1 MIDTAEGLLYKGDRS
16 VSMIKETAKL
26 KERIIEESL
35 KLFSV
40 KGYAS
45 TSTTD
50 IIEAAG
56 TSKGGFYN
64 HFKSKKQLFRDMLS
78 TARKI
83 WRERNLYKLDEEPR
97 PLLKIQ
103 KLLEN
108 YRDRYLA
115 DSKNFPGGCIFV
127 NLAVELSDQAP
138 DLAKE
143 INTGFVRLGKM
154 IRRLLDEEK
163 KTGGIGRNVNTEDV
177 SNMIFSGL
185 LGACVLYTSDKSK
198 KRLNST
204 ITSLIAYLQSLDS
217 KGQDS
222 VS

>member
-1 MIDTAEGLLYKGDRS
+1 M
-16 VSMIKETAKL
+16 
-26 KERIIEESL
+26 
-35 KLFSV
+35 
-40 KGYAS
+40 
-45 TSTTD
+45 TD
-50 IIEAAG
+50 IIEAVG

-64 HFKSKKQLFRDMLS
+64 HFKSKEQLFREMLS

-83 WRERNLYKLDEEPR
+83 WRERNLYKIDDEPR

-143 INTGFVRLGKM
+143 VNTGFIRLGKM
-154 IRRLLDEEK
+154 IKRFLDDEK
-163 KTGGIGRNVNTEDV
+163 KSGGISKSVDTESA

-204 ITSLIAYLQSLDS
+204 INSLIAYLHGIDS
-217 KGQDS
+217 KG
-222 VS
+222 

>member
-1 MIDTAEGLLYKGDRS
+1 M
-16 VSMIKETAKL
+16 MKEKAIL

-40 KGYAS
+40 KGYTS
-45 TSTTD
+45 TSMAD
-50 IIEAAG
+50 IIEAVG

-64 HFKSKKQLFRDMLS
+64 HFKSKEQLFLEVLS

-83 WRERNLYKLDEEPR
+83 WRERNLYKIDDESR

-143 INTGFVRLGKM
+143 VSTGFVRLGKM
-154 IRRLLDEEK
+154 IKRLLDDEK
-163 KTGGIGRNVNTEDV
+163 KSGGIGRNVNTEDI

-204 ITSLIAYLQSLDS
+204 ITSLIAYLQSIDS
-217 KGQDS
+217 KG
-222 VS
+222 

>member
-1 MIDTAEGLLYKGDRS
+1 MDTTGCPVYKGDRS
-16 VSMIKETAKL
+16 VCMMKETAIL
-26 KERIIEESL
+26 KERILEESL

-40 KGYAS
+40 KGYMS
-45 TSTTD
+45 TSVTD
-50 IIEAAG
+50 IIDAVG

-64 HFKSKKQLFRDMLS
+64 HFKSKEQLFREMLS
-78 TARKI
+78 AAGKI
-83 WRERNLYKLDEEPR
+83 WRERNLYKLDNESR
-97 PLLKIQ
+97 PLLKIK

-115 DSKNFPGGCIFV
+115 DSKYFPGGCIFV

-143 INTGFVRLGKM
+143 VNTGFVRLGKM
-154 IRRLLDEEK
+154 IKRFLDDEK
-163 KTGGIGRNVNTEDV
+163 KSGGISRSVDTENA

-185 LGACVLYTSDKSK
+185 LGACVLHTSDKSK

-204 ITSLIAYLQSLDS
+204 INSLIAYLHGIDA
-217 KGQDS
+217 KG
-222 VS
+222 